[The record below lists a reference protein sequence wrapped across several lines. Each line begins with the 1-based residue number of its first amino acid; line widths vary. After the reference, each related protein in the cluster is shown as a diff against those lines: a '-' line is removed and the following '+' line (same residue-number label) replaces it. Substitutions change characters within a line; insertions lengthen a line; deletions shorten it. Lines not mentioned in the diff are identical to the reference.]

1 LHELKIRS
9 VQKEGSK
16 TLLKVIKNPI
26 TQHLPPGCRKIG
38 TTNEGEPI
46 DLLNFAA
53 GLPQNEP
60 IVFVVG
66 AFPHGSDRVDY
77 VDQTICF
84 SNYALSA
91 AVACSRICHT
101 FEQLWKIL

>member
-1 LHELKIRS
+1 M
-9 VQKEGSK
+9 
-16 TLLKVIKNPI
+16 LKVIKNPI

-38 TTNEGEPI
+38 TTSEGEPV
-46 DLLNFAA
+46 DLLNFAM

-66 AFPHGSDRVDY
+66 AFPHGSDYFDY

-91 AVACSRICHT
+91 AVTCSRICHT
-101 FEQLWKIL
+101 FEQIWKIL